1 MKVPNAGREVYKR
14 SLLTLALISGLSAC
28 GGEKTQTAQTMPAV
42 PVVVAEVKLTDVPL
56 TTEMVGETAGFREI
70 DVRSRVSGILL
81 KRTYVEGQPVTAG
94 QELFLIDPEPYKVA
108 LEQAKGTLAQE
119 QARLNKAR
127 ADRDRIIPLF
137 KRQVVSRKDYDDTI
151 ANYEAAIASHQAAQ
165 AKVKEAELNL
175 SYTQVT
181 APINGMAS
189 KSSQSEG
196 SLISTSGDNGLLTTI
211 TQFDPLYVNFSYSEQ
226 DRLNFEN
233 SVKKGVIEAKDATTW
248 RTHIRLADGSL
259 YPEAGKLN
267 FSDNRVDPQTG
278 TIRARAIFD
287 NKDGVLLPGQ
297 FVRMTIDLGTRKN
310 AIVVP
315 PRAIVQSQ
323 ADRMVMVVDADN
335 KVVPRPVTLGAAVDS
350 GVLIESGLQAGERY
364 IVEGLM
370 KARPGAVVKP
380 VSADEM
386 KAITGKVV
394 SQSAAK

>member
-1 MKVPNAGREVYKR
+1 
-14 SLLTLALISGLSAC
+14 
-28 GGEKTQTAQTMPAV
+28 
-42 PVVVAEVKLTDVPL
+42 
-56 TTEMVGETAGFREI
+56 
-70 DVRSRVSGILL
+70 
-81 KRTYVEGQPVTAG
+81 
-94 QELFLIDPEPYKVA
+94 
-108 LEQAKGTLAQE
+108 
-119 QARLNKAR
+119 
-127 ADRDRIIPLF
+127 
-137 KRQVVSRKDYDDTI
+137 
-151 ANYEAAIASHQAAQ
+151 
-165 AKVKEAELNL
+165 
-175 SYTQVT
+175 
-181 APINGMAS
+181 
-189 KSSQSEG
+189 
-196 SLISTSGDNGLLTTI
+196 
-211 TQFDPLYVNFSYSEQ
+211 
-226 DRLNFEN
+226 
-233 SVKKGVIEAKDATTW
+233 VIEAKDATTW

-297 FVRMTIDLGTRKN
+297 FVRMTIDLGLRKN

>member
-1 MKVPNAGREVYKR
+1 MKVSNAGREVYKR

-28 GGEKTQTAQTMPAV
+28 GGETTQTAQSMPTV

-335 KVVPRPVTLGAAVDS
+335 KVVPRPVILGAAVDS